1 MALETPDLI
10 ARLLDYKFPK
20 LMLMVSFTNFSLSLV
35 EKQQTPYDNSNYNV
49 SLGNFNLATYGES
62 FPVSSI

>member
-10 ARLLDYKFPK
+10 ARLLDYKFPE
-20 LMLMVSFTNFSLSLV
+20 LMLMVSFTNFSLV
-35 EKQQTPYDNSNYNV
+35 EKQQTPYDNSNYND

-62 FPVSSI
+62 FPLSSI